1 VRRPPGGE
9 VLIPKARRLVRRR
22 PPPESVSEVA
32 EGIVRELRP
41 IAGQVPPPVLG
52 AAVRRHMEE
61 MSRLIW
67 WLRE

>member
-1 VRRPPGGE
+1 MRRPPGGE
-9 VLIPKARRLVRRR
+9 VLIPQARRLVRRR
-22 PPPESVSEVA
+22 PRPEPVSEVA

-41 IAGQVPPPVLG
+41 LADHVPPPVLG